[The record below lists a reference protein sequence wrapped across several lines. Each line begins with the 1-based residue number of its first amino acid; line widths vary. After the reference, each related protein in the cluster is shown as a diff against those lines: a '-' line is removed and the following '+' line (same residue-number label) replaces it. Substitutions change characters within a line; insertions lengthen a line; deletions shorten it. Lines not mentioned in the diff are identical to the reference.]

1 MYFIVEFPFTVC
13 YHIDDKNLEVILLD
27 NIKMRTSAFGGF
39 NKNDVL
45 AYIDALSRKYK
56 SVESGL
62 NDKISNLTTSRE
74 SLAAQVDDFSARI
87 AALEEACAAAQATAE
102 KNKAEREAARSELSE
117 LRRKSVILE
126 VENNKL
132 KSQISSAETAA
143 TEIRQE
149 KEKIADA
156 IMDAR
161 KNAQFIMNS
170 ARDEAVAKIRDAEE
184 EINGLHN
191 KVGGFIS
198 DVEDMK
204 RSMAEM
210 LRRVESNVNDITSR
224 LDELH
229 KEVFKIDNS
238 LKLISLDTGVTKL
251 RIKRESEKADDIFS
265 SDDSAI
271 G

>member
-1 MYFIVEFPFTVC
+1 M
-13 YHIDDKNLEVILLD
+13 D

-62 NDKISNLTTSRE
+62 NERISDLTSSRE
-74 SLAAQVDDFSARI
+74 TLSSQVSDFSARI
-87 AALEEACAAAQATAE
+87 AALEEACANAQAAAE
-102 KNKAEREAARSELSE
+102 KSRAEREAARSELSD
-117 LRRKSVILE
+117 LRRKTVILE

-132 KSQISSAETAA
+132 KSQISTNENAAAEL
-143 TEIRQE
+143 RHE

-170 ARDEAVAKIRDAEE
+170 ARDEAVSKIRDAEE

-210 LRRVESNVNDITSR
+210 LRRVENNVNDITSR

-251 RIKRESEKADDIFS
+251 RIKRENDSVDEFF
-265 SDDSAI
+265 SDDDTAI
-271 G
+271 N